1 MTKGVLTSMVGCE
14 STSGIWSKLTT
25 YFAAQTRAKVSQLK
39 LLLHNIKKDSL
50 TINDFLSKVKN
61 IIDCLVSVGHILSP
75 SDHNEAIFNGL
86 PIEYDILS
94 FLYFKTRKILC
105 GRDWI
110 TSIGSRNLNRQ
121 APQESWFKSSFCQY
135 SYSWKLKQ
143 KGVQRRNIKY
153 KWRLA
158 QLQQKSWST

>member
-14 STSGIWSKLTT
+14 STSRIWSKLTT

-75 SDHNEAIFNGL
+75 SDHIEAIFNGL
-86 PIEYDILS
+86 PIDMIFYH
-94 FLYFKTRKILC
+94 FC
-105 GRDWI
+105 
-110 TSIGSRNLNRQ
+110 TSRPEKYSVEEI
-121 APQESWFKSSFCQY
+121 ES
-135 SYSWKLKQ
+135 LL
-143 KGVQRRNIKY
+143 
-153 KWRLA
+153 LA
-158 QLQQKSWST
+158 QET